1 MFAFLTHHIVSDAW
15 SIALFVKDLSILYNA
30 FVRNQNCPLE
40 DLPFLYCDFA
50 NWQQSELRGTKLGR
64 KIDFWIEKLA
74 GSLRSKSSFTD
85 IRNRTIFLSEP
96 PSQIGP
102 VRNSKL

>member
-30 FVRNQNCPLE
+30 FVRNQNCPIE

-74 GSLRSKSSFTD
+74 GSLPVLELPTD
-85 IRNRTIFLSEP
+85 RPRPAVQTHNGTSYVFSI
-96 PSQIGP
+96 
-102 VRNSKL
+102 